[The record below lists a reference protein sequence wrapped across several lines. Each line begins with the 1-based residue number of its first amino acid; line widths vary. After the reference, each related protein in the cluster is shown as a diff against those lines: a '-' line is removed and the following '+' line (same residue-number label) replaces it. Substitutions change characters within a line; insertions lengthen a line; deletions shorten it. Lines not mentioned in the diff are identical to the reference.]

1 MKLKVGGY
9 VYNQRHTYVRLYQ
22 VTEVGKARA
31 KAIEVGNFPG
41 LAFEVA
47 REISFMLKSGKVVG
61 DYSDRVALASEG
73 QEYWQ
78 NWNQQEQDKIEAKNA
93 TRSAAWQ
100 SKLDRAKELN
110 PAFNFVEM
118 EMGLKKLEVK
128 LAAEVSNLL
137 FISVKPCEDHYSD
150 NKVEVDFVAFGRS
163 WHSSRIGFHHNNVV
177 LAVSLEDALYN
188 YIASNLIERKSS

>member
-9 VYNQRHTYVRLYQ
+9 VYNQRHAYVRLYQ

-41 LAFEVA
+41 LVFEVA
-47 REISFMLKSGKVVG
+47 REISFMLASGKVVG
-61 DYSDRVALASEG
+61 DSSNRVELCNEG
-73 QEYWQ
+73 LEYWQ
-78 NWNQQEQDKIEAKNA
+78 NWNQQKKNETEEKKTASIAK
-93 TRSAAWQ
+93 WQ
-100 SKLDRAKELN
+100 AMLDRAKELN
-110 PAFNFVEM
+110 PVFNFVEM

-137 FISVKPCEDHYSD
+137 FISVKPCEVHYSD

>member
-1 MKLKVGGY
+1 MKLKVGDY
-9 VYNQRHTYVRLYQ
+9 VYNGKHTYVRLYQ

-47 REISFMLKSGKVVG
+47 REISFMLASGKVVG
-61 DYSDRVALASEG
+61 GYSDRVALANEG
-73 QEYWQ
+73 LEYWQ
-78 NWNQQEQDKIEAKNA
+78 NLNQRKRNEIEAKNA

-100 SKLDRAKELN
+100 EKLDRAKELN

-128 LAAEVSNLL
+128 LAADVSNLL

-150 NKVEVDFVAFGRS
+150 NKVEVDFAAFGQSRY
-163 WHSSRIGFHHNNVV
+163 SSRIGFDHKN
-177 LAVSLEDALYN
+177 AVFAESVENALYD
-188 YIASNLIERKSS
+188 YIASNLIER